1 MTTQNRNRFETLA
14 HGLAAGTTVEQ
25 AMLAAGYAPETAR
38 QGRVQHNG
46 RLVSPN
52 NHPDVAARLA
62 ELRTEASGRTVVT
75 IYAIVAKLDRAYDL
89 AEEERNPSAMVQ
101 AAMGMAKALGL
112 IVDRKHHVMKP
123 IDRWTEAECLAA
135 LGEDDAA
142 AHLTV
147 T

>member
-1 MTTQNRNRFETLA
+1 MARQQNRLESLA
-14 HGLAAGTTVEQ
+14 RELAKGETVEA
-25 AMLAAGYAPETAR
+25 AMLAAGYAPKTAR
-38 QGRVQHNG
+38 QGRVRHDG

-52 NHPDVAARLA
+52 NHPVVAARLA
-62 ELRTEASGRTVVT
+62 ELRGEARREAVVT
-75 IYAIVAKLDRAYDL
+75 IHTIVAKLDRAYDL

-112 IVDRKHHVMKP
+112 IVDHKHHVMKP

-135 LGEDDAA
+135 LGEDDTA
-142 AHLTV
+142 AHLNV